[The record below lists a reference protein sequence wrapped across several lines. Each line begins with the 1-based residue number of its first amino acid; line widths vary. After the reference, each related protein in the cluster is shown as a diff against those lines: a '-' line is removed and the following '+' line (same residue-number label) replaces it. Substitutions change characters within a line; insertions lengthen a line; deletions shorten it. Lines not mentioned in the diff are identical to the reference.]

1 MDRKPLPY
9 RFFGHLKTICIHKYW
24 VFYYC
29 CKLGIPFRGI
39 IHDLSKFSPTE
50 FIEGV
55 KYYTKETS
63 PINTAKK
70 LTGYSEQWMHHKGRN
85 KHHYEFWMDRFD
97 DGGGNLMMPF
107 RYAIE
112 EICDYLGAGRAY
124 YGRNFTFQIEYEW
137 WLKRIQKPIAMH
149 PALQDFNTVCLET
162 MSRTS
167 KFLTKQE
174 LKLIYLDA
182 VQRHEKNV
190 EPWPLS
196 TSSK

>member
-1 MDRKPLPY
+1 
-9 RFFGHLKTICIHKYW
+9 
-24 VFYYC
+24 
-29 CKLGIPFRGI
+29 
-39 IHDLSKFSPTE
+39 
-50 FIEGV
+50 
-55 KYYTKETS
+55 
-63 PINTAKK
+63 
-70 LTGYSEQWMHHKGRN
+70 
-85 KHHYEFWMDRFD
+85 
-97 DGGGNLMMPF
+97 MMPF